1 MAAVSRRGK
10 RAVSPPDDRV
20 AAPGTQTASAGTPH
34 NQGGQGTCVVY
45 ALVAV
50 IAQILVRKYNIV
62 LDEINA
68 INTIKRA
75 ARALAGARVVDVIN
89 ALHGLGGEQNLDTD
103 GNAEVLQLQ
112 IDHGG
117 LAEDFDAL
125 CTHVDA
131 HQGRGSRAV
140 VLIATEAAGHGRH
153 AVAAEGVTELAGG
166 SKTVQC
172 LNSWGADTPYWD
184 VVLGG
189 GPANERA
196 PYLSHVLI
204 NDVSIV
210 RMRRY
215 QDGKLSEVPV
225 PGALARH
232 AAPVPRLREEAEAAR
247 AELAASQREVAR
259 RMEAQRLA
267 EQATVAVR
275 AELAASQREVAQRES
290 ILAASRQAE
299 QQAAQGERRAQEQVA
314 QLEGESARVRAA
326 HEAQRRSHVAELDH
340 VRQYRTFSLAGHPT
354 AAYNGRYMVDSM
366 HEGWPVLKNADGMY
380 CYRHTATGSWY
391 LNDAFTPDSHNC
403 CTYITNEDPLP
414 VGAHTWH
421 NWVDDEWVKQE
432 LTTTVTEVLA
442 TELRLR
448 AECWTAKRGAAAHK
462 RGAAARRAS
471 EQAMAEAET
480 ALQQARAEAEATL
493 QAQLAE
499 TDAKAALREAEQ
511 GKQAAEQA
519 KAEAEA
525 ALQQAEQERT
535 HPFSLTGHAFAAYNG
550 RYTVDMVHG
559 EWPVLKNANNK
570 YCFYHAAS
578 GKWFLNDEFTPD
590 SDMYYTC
597 IESEGALP
605 VGTHTWQSW
614 VDDQGVEHQYEL
626 TTTVTDCF
634 ATALWLRAECL
645 AAKQEAKQEVA
656 ARPTSEQARADAE
669 AALQQMAAPSE
680 GLPPGPG
687 APSPV
692 STQPPSS
699 HQRRPPSPEK
709 PPKGGGGGRPEL
721 ELEPQPEQ
729 FVPLTEQL
737 AQQGTIVRLAA
748 DHAKVGTISHRTQ
761 RRIKVQFDDAM
772 DWAPPSALAGW
783 KNIVAVANLLEAQA
797 V

>member
-1 MAAVSRRGK
+1 
-10 RAVSPPDDRV
+10 
-20 AAPGTQTASAGTPH
+20 
-34 NQGGQGTCVVY
+34 
-45 ALVAV
+45 
-50 IAQILVRKYNIV
+50 
-62 LDEINA
+62 
-68 INTIKRA
+68 
-75 ARALAGARVVDVIN
+75 
-89 ALHGLGGEQNLDTD
+89 
-103 GNAEVLQLQ
+103 
-112 IDHGG
+112 
-117 LAEDFDAL
+117 
-125 CTHVDA
+125 
-131 HQGRGSRAV
+131 
-140 VLIATEAAGHGRH
+140 
-153 AVAAEGVTELAGG
+153 
-166 SKTVQC
+166 
-172 LNSWGADTPYWD
+172 
-184 VVLGG
+184 
-189 GPANERA
+189 
-196 PYLSHVLI
+196 
-204 NDVSIV
+204 
-210 RMRRY
+210 
-215 QDGKLSEVPV
+215 
-225 PGALARH
+225 
-232 AAPVPRLREEAEAAR
+232 
-247 AELAASQREVAR
+247 
-259 RMEAQRLA
+259 MEAQRLA

-391 LNDAFTPDSHNC
+391 LNVAFTPDSHNC
-403 CTYITNEDPLP
+403 YTYINNEDPLP

-421 NWVDDEWVKQE
+421 NCVDRQWVKQE

-480 ALQQARAEAEATL
+480 ALQQAEQGKQAAEQAKAEAEAAQRQAEEGKHAAEQARAEAEATL
-493 QAQLAE
+493 QAQVVREAAARQLAE

-614 VDDQGVEHQYEL
+614 PDLNGVEHQYEL